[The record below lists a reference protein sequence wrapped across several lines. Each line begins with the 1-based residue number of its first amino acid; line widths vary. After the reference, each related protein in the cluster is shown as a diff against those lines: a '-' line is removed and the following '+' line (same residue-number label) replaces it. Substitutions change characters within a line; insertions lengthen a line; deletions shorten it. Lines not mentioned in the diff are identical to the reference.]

1 MISLS
6 GETTAARGTGQI
18 CHPVETVPGY
28 NVAAHGPIRGIRDWV
43 HQSATVARIKNLMS
57 TYRLKNLLLPRS
69 VALIGAS
76 PRQASVGRAIL
87 NNIVKAKF
95 AGEFGLV
102 NPRYAEIDGVAT
114 VASLDKLPFA
124 PELVVITA
132 PPSTVAG
139 LIDEA
144 GRRGTAG
151 AIIITAGLGHGPG
164 SLADAAERVAR
175 KYRMRLIGPNCLG
188 IMVPGVSLNASFSAH
203 MPGEGNLALISQ
215 SGAIAAGMV
224 DWAAQR
230 AVGFSGIV
238 SIGDQLDVD
247 IADLLDYFALDGKTR
262 AILLYIE
269 AIKDARKFMSAARA
283 AARIKPVVVVKSGR
297 MAQGAKAAA
306 THTGALAG
314 SDAVYDA
321 AFQRAGVVRVTDL
334 RELFDCA
341 ETLGRVN
348 SPSGKRLAILTNGGG
363 LGVLAIDRLVEF
375 GGIPAAITPDIKAKL
390 NAILPPTWSGS
401 NPVDIVGDADPARYA
416 AALELLLADPGN
428 DAVLVMNVQT
438 AIAPADVIAVTVTE
452 LVAKY
457 RQQNR
462 GWSKPVLAV
471 WVGAEPRVIAVLS
484 SAGIPN
490 YPTGGDAVRGFM
502 HLVWHREVV
511 EALAQVPP
519 AMPSEFAP
527 DVGTARQIVAAA
539 LADGRHWL
547 DPIEIKR
554 LLDAYDI
561 AIVPTFAAAN
571 AEQAVTHAE
580 AIFAQGAT
588 VVLKIMSRD
597 IVHKSDVGGVVLNLT
612 SADAV
617 RKATADILSRAKA
630 QRPDARISGVMVQAM
645 VVKPKARELILG
657 IADDPTFGT
666 VIVFGRGGTA
676 VEIINDKALA
686 LPPLDLQLARSLIER
701 TRVSRLLRA
710 YRDVPAVKEDAVA
723 MVLVKLS
730 QMAADIPDIHE
741 LDINPLLADKSGVLA
756 VDARI
761 AIGAASKKFAGSGP
775 SNFAVRP
782 YPSQWQRHIEAR
794 DGWRLF
800 VRPIRPEDEPVIHEF
815 LRHVTSHDLRLRFF
829 AAIKEFS
836 HEFVARLTQL
846 DYARAMAFVA
856 FDEATGEM
864 VGAVRI
870 YSDLI
875 YRSGEYA
882 ILLRSDL
889 KGRGLGWALMQLIIE
904 YARSEGLKVI
914 SGDVLAENTTM
925 LDLCR
930 DLGFEVTHDLIEHDI
945 CNVKLAL

>member
-1 MISLS
+1 
-6 GETTAARGTGQI
+6 
-18 CHPVETVPGY
+18 
-28 NVAAHGPIRGIRDWV
+28 
-43 HQSATVARIKNLMS
+43 
-57 TYRLKNLLLPRS
+57 
-69 VALIGAS
+69 
-76 PRQASVGRAIL
+76 
-87 NNIVKAKF
+87 
-95 AGEFGLV
+95 
-102 NPRYAEIDGVAT
+102 
-114 VASLDKLPFA
+114 
-124 PELVVITA
+124 
-132 PPSTVAG
+132 
-139 LIDEA
+139 
-144 GRRGTAG
+144 
-151 AIIITAGLGHGPG
+151 
-164 SLADAAERVAR
+164 
-175 KYRMRLIGPNCLG
+175 
-188 IMVPGVSLNASFSAH
+188 
-203 MPGEGNLALISQ
+203 
-215 SGAIAAGMV
+215 
-224 DWAAQR
+224 
-230 AVGFSGIV
+230 
-238 SIGDQLDVD
+238 
-247 IADLLDYFALDGKTR
+247 
-262 AILLYIE
+262 
-269 AIKDARKFMSAARA
+269 MSAARA

-297 MAQGAKAAA
+297 VAQGAKAAA

-321 AFQRAGVVRVTDL
+321 AFQRAGVVRVSDL

-363 LGVLAIDRLVEF
+363 LGVLAIDRLVEL
-375 GGIPAAITPDIKAKL
+375 GGIPATITPDIKAKL

-416 AALELLLADPGN
+416 VALELLLADPGN

-438 AIAPADVIAVTVTE
+438 AIAHADEIAVTVTE

-471 WVGAEPRVIAVLS
+471 WVGAEPRIIHVLS

-502 HLVWHREVV
+502 HLVWHRELV

-519 AMPSEFAP
+519 AMPSEFVP
-527 DVGTARQIVAAA
+527 DVETAREIVTVA

-561 AIVPTFAAAN
+561 AMVPTFAAAN
-571 AEQAVTHAE
+571 ADQAVTHAE

-597 IVHKSDVGGVVLNLT
+597 IVHKSDVGCVVLNLT
-612 SADAV
+612 SVDAV

-730 QMAADIPDIHE
+730 QMAADIPEIHE
-741 LDINPLLADKSGVLA
+741 LDINPLLADRSGVLA

-775 SNFAVRP
+775 ANFAVRP

-870 YSDLI
+870 HSDSI

-914 SGDVLAENTTM
+914 SGDVLAENTAM
-925 LDLCR
+925 LDMCR

-945 CNVKLAL
+945 CIVKLAL